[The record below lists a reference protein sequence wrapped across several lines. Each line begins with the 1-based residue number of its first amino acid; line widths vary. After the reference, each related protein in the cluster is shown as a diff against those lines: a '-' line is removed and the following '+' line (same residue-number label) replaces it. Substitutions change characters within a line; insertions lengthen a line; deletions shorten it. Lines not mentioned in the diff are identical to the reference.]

1 MRVAAV
7 RMWTM
12 LPDDLRLITLK
23 YDSDCDAC
31 GTTLHAGEQ
40 AYWSPSARGQ
50 VWCQTCGPTPRA
62 PATGMDDADPRK
74 TRRHGLRRS
83 NRRVAPD
90 SHDAWSRLCRY
101 LSKCVLAESANTL
114 VMFQDLNKKG
124 FLHEAGAEH
133 LVSGDRD
140 WTPVP
145 KRLGRHLDAVDR
157 TKRDAACTYGWPV
170 LVARNQKNY
179 PVIAPLFLVSVRAEQ
194 RDSQWIGKAESEP
207 EFNLSI
213 VAGELFDMSAKEEI
227 DALVGEGLPFGDAA
241 ALVHLARN
249 IAGVLDVGVVSDL
262 DPQSLHRQCDVAP
275 GVYNAALWI
284 LANDGRGA
292 SQSLRDE
299 LDELARR
306 QDWTTTAAACLVP
319 DRPHPAKRAGASST
333 NPLAA
338 PLPCN
343 GSQESALD
351 RFRRKPLTIVTGPP
365 GTGKTQLV
373 VNAVTNAWLDGETV
387 LVASTNNGAVNV
399 AADRANADIGPG
411 TVLRTGN
418 REAREAL
425 ADWVGKAVGA
435 ATGDEAVGE
444 QWRNVGRDN
453 GARAEL
459 ARTASHRARL
469 LADVTALAELNRKLA
484 ETVEDQERHAQRL
497 WKRDR
502 APDLDIPSRVIERR
516 AQRVRRTWFF
526 RGTRTRRLHT
536 AVTCEHSDTSLGD
549 LARWAA
555 LDQTRTALMEKLS
568 ETEGRIGDP
577 DASLRRADADW
588 AAASMTAAKQ
598 AVRAGFSDGKKPL
611 TALSRVGLGGTSL
624 AKAIRG
630 CLPHAR
636 GWACTALSMRPNFR
650 LERGLFD
657 LVIIDEASQCSL
669 ATALPLAYRAKRLAV
684 IGDPHQLT
692 PVVTL
697 SDALVRKI
705 AASERFD
712 NDDLARRGIHHKE
725 GSAYLAFEHAVAPG
739 PHQPIV
745 LDEHYRCHP
754 HIARWFNRVFYDG
767 SLTVLTDVARM
778 PSNERRIGWIDV
790 RGEVRR
796 GGAGSWTNIA
806 EAEVAVRQIA
816 AMVRHAGRSVGV
828 VTPFSAQ
835 AALIQRLA
843 RSDEQLGDERLDAAD
858 FCCGTAHRFQ
868 GGERD
873 TIVFSAVLT
882 PGVPQRT
889 AAWVEREKNLINV
902 AVSRARQSLV
912 VLGHPEIDAE
922 LSPTLASL
930 RCYLRQIS
938 TDDDDDVMRP
948 AIDEIR
954 TDSKAEARLL
964 DAMRD
969 AGFQPRGKLYVQGY
983 ELDFALQERGLRLNV
998 EVDGDHHVDARGK
1011 LRRQDL
1017 ARDRILAGIGWEVI
1031 RIPAWRCSWDVE
1043 AAIRDIRARLPSH

>member
-1 MRVAAV
+1 
-7 RMWTM
+7 
-12 LPDDLRLITLK
+12 
-23 YDSDCDAC
+23 
-31 GTTLHAGEQ
+31 
-40 AYWSPSARGQ
+40 
-50 VWCQTCGPTPRA
+50 
-62 PATGMDDADPRK
+62 MDDAGPRK
-74 TRRHGLRRS
+74 TRRHGLRRP

-133 LVSGDRD
+133 LVSGDQD

-157 TKRDAACTYGWPV
+157 TKRDAAFIYGWPV

-179 PVIAPLFLVSVRAEQ
+179 PVIAPLFQVSVGVEQ
-194 RDSQWIGKAESEP
+194 RDSQWIGAAKSEP
-207 EFNLSI
+207 EFNLAI

-241 ALVHLARN
+241 ALVQSARN
-249 IAGVLDVGVVSDL
+249 IAAVLDVGVVSDL

-306 QDWTTTAAACLVP
+306 QDWTATAAARLVP

-351 RFRRKPLTIVTGPP
+351 RFRREPLTIVTGPP

-399 AADRANADIGPG
+399 AADRANKDIGPG

-425 ADWVGKAVGA
+425 ADRVGTAVGA
-435 ATGDEAVGE
+435 AAGDEALGE
-444 QWRNVGRDN
+444 HWRNVGRDN

-469 LADVTALAELNRKLA
+469 LADVTAVAELNRKLA
-484 ETVEDQERHAQRL
+484 ETVEDRERHAQRL

-516 AQRVRRTWFF
+516 ARRVRGAWFF
-526 RGTRTRRLHT
+526 RGTRTRRLLT
-536 AVTCEHSDTSLGD
+536 AVTGEHSDTLLDD

-577 DASLRRADADW
+577 DASLRRADAPD
-588 AAASMTAAKQ
+588 
-598 AVRAGFSDGKKPL
+598 
-611 TALSRVGLGGTSL
+611 
-624 AKAIRG
+624 
-630 CLPHAR
+630 
-636 GWACTALSMRPNFR
+636 
-650 LERGLFD
+650 
-657 LVIIDEASQCSL
+657 
-669 ATALPLAYRAKRLAV
+669 
-684 IGDPHQLT
+684 
-692 PVVTL
+692 
-697 SDALVRKI
+697 
-705 AASERFD
+705 
-712 NDDLARRGIHHKE
+712 
-725 GSAYLAFEHAVAPG
+725 

-843 RSDEQLGDERLDAAD
+843 RRDEQLGDERLAAAD

-882 PGVPQRT
+882 PGIPQRT

-930 RCYLRQIS
+930 RFYLRQIS
-938 TDDDDDVMRP
+938 TDDDGDVMRP

-954 TDSKAEARLL
+954 TDSQAEARLL

-983 ELDFALQERGLRLNV
+983 ELDFALQEHGLRLNV

-1017 ARDRILAGIGWEVI
+1017 ARDRILAGIGWKVI

>member
-1 MRVAAV
+1 
-7 RMWTM
+7 M

-23 YDSDCDAC
+23 YDSDCGAC
-31 GTTLHAGEQ
+31 GKTLHAGER
-40 AYWSPSARGQ
+40 AHWSPSARGQ
-50 VWCQTCGPTPRA
+50 VWCQACGPKP
-62 PATGMDDADPRK
+62 PEPDTGTADSRE
-74 TRRHGLRRS
+74 S
-83 NRRVAPD
+83 
-90 SHDAWSRLCRY
+90 WSQLCRY

-114 VMFQDLNKKG
+114 VMFQHLNKKG
-124 FLHEAGAEH
+124 FLHDAEAEH
-133 LVSGDRD
+133 LVTGDQD

-157 TKRDAACTYGWPV
+157 TKRDAAFIYGWPV

-275 GVYNAALWI
+275 GVHNAALWI

-306 QDWTTTAAACLVP
+306 QDWTATAAACLVP

-338 PLPCN
+338 PLRCN

-351 RFRRKPLTIVTGPP
+351 RFRREPLTIVTGPP

-411 TVLRTGN
+411 TLLRTGN

-425 ADWVGKAVGA
+425 ADRVGKAVGA
-435 ATGDEAVGE
+435 AAGDEAVGE
-444 QWRNVGRDN
+444 QWRHVGGGT

-469 LADVTALAELNRKLA
+469 LADVTAVAELNRKLA

-516 AQRVRRTWFF
+516 ARRVRRAWVL
-526 RGTRTRRLHT
+526 RGTRSRRLHT
-536 AVTCEHSDTSLGD
+536 AVTCEHSDTSLDD

-588 AAASMTAAKQ
+588 AAASMTAAQQ
-598 AVRAGFSDGKKPL
+598 AVRAGFSDGKKLL

-705 AASERFD
+705 AASERLD
-712 NDDLARRGIHHKE
+712 NDDLARYGIHHKE
-725 GSAYLAFEHAVAPG
+725 GSAYLAFEHAVAPD

-790 RGEVRR
+790 RGQVRR

-816 AMVRHAGRSVGV
+816 GMVRHAGRSVGV

-843 RSDEQLGDERLDAAD
+843 RSDEQLGAERLAAAD

-882 PGVPQRT
+882 PGLPQQT

-930 RCYLRQIS
+930 RSYLRQIS
-938 TDDDDDVMRP
+938 TDDDVTRP

-954 TDSKAEARLL
+954 TDSQAEARLL

-969 AGFQPRGKLYVQGY
+969 AGFKPRGKLYVQGY
-983 ELDFALQERGLRLNV
+983 ELDFALQEHGLRLNV

-1031 RIPAWRCSWDVE
+1031 RIPAWRCSWNVE
-1043 AAIRDIRARLPSH
+1043 AAIRDIRARLPSR

>member
-1 MRVAAV
+1 
-7 RMWTM
+7 M

-31 GTTLHAGEQ
+31 GTTLHAGER
-40 AYWSPSARGQ
+40 AHWSPSARGQ
-50 VWCQTCGPTPRA
+50 VWCEACGPTP
-62 PATGMDDADPRK
+62 PEPDTSTDDAGPRK
-74 TRRHGLRRS
+74 IRGYRPRRPNRS
-83 NRRVAPD
+83 MSSGDRE
-90 SHDAWSRLCRY
+90 SWSQLCRY

-124 FLHEAGAEH
+124 FLHEAEAEH
-133 LVSGDRD
+133 LVTGDRD

-145 KRLGRHLDAVDR
+145 KRLGRHFDAVDR
-157 TKRDAACTYGWPV
+157 TKRDAACIYGWPV

-179 PVIAPLFLVSVRAEQ
+179 PVIAPLFLVSVGAEQ
-194 RDSQWIGKAESEP
+194 RARQWIGKAESEP

-262 DPQSLHRQCDVAP
+262 DPQSLDRQCDVAP

-306 QDWTTTAAACLVP
+306 QDWTATAAACLVP
-319 DRPHPAKRAGASST
+319 DRPRPAKRAGASST

-351 RFRRKPLTIVTGPP
+351 RFRREPLTIVTGPP

-387 LVASTNNGAVNV
+387 LVASTNNGAVDV

-418 REAREAL
+418 RAAREAF
-425 ADWVGKAVGA
+425 ADLVGKAVGA
-435 ATGDEAVGE
+435 AAGDEAVGK
-444 QWRNVGRDN
+444 QWRNVGGDT

-469 LADVTALAELNRKLA
+469 LADVTAVAELNRKLA

-516 AQRVRRTWFF
+516 ARRVRRAWVL
-526 RGTRTRRLHT
+526 RGTRSRRLHT
-536 AVTCEHSDTSLGD
+536 AVTCEHSDTSLDD

-555 LDQTRTALMEKLS
+555 LDQTRTVLMEKLS

-577 DASLRRADADW
+577 DSSLRRADADW
-588 AAASMTAAKQ
+588 AAASMTAAQ
-598 AVRAGFSDGKKPL
+598 QVVRAGFSDGRKLL

-705 AASERFD
+705 AASERLD
-712 NDDLARRGIHHKE
+712 NDDLARCGIHHKE
-725 GSAYLAFEHAVAPG
+725 GSAYLAFEHVVAPDS
-739 PHQPIV
+739 HQPIV

-790 RGEVRR
+790 RGQVRR

-843 RSDEQLGDERLDAAD
+843 RSDEQLGDERLAAAD

-882 PGVPQRT
+882 PGIPQQT

-930 RCYLRQIS
+930 RSYLRQIS
-938 TDDDDDVMRP
+938 TDDDVTRP

-954 TDSKAEARLL
+954 TDSQAEARLL

-969 AGFQPRGKLYVQGY
+969 AGFKPRGKLYVQGY
-983 ELDFALQERGLRLNV
+983 ELDFALQEHGLRLNV

-1031 RIPAWRCSWDVE
+1031 RIPAWRCSWNVE
-1043 AAIRDIRARLPSH
+1043 AAIRDIRARLPSR

>member
-1 MRVAAV
+1 
-7 RMWTM
+7 M

-62 PATGMDDADPRK
+62 PATGMDDAGPRK
-74 TRRHGLRRS
+74 TRRHGLRRP

-124 FLHEAGAEH
+124 FLHDTGAEH
-133 LVSGDRD
+133 LVSGDQD

-157 TKRDAACTYGWPV
+157 TKRDAAFIYGWPV

-179 PVIAPLFLVSVRAEQ
+179 PVIAPLFQVSVRAEQ

-207 EFNLSI
+207 EFNLAI

-241 ALVHLARN
+241 ALVQSARN

-306 QDWTTTAAACLVP
+306 QDWTATAAACLVP

-373 VNAVTNAWLDGETV
+373 VNAVTNAWLGGETV
-387 LVASTNNGAVNV
+387 LVASTNNDAVNV
-399 AADRANADIGPG
+399 AADRANKDIGPG

-418 REAREAL
+418 RTAREAL
-425 ADWVGKAVGA
+425 ADRVGTAVGA
-435 ATGDEAVGE
+435 AAGDEAVGE
-444 QWRNVGRDN
+444 QWRHVRGDT

-459 ARTASHRARL
+459 VRTASHRARL
-469 LADVTALAELNRKLA
+469 LADVTAVVELNRKLA
-484 ETVEDQERHAQRL
+484 ETVEDQARHAQRL

-516 AQRVRRTWFF
+516 ARRVRRTWFF
-526 RGTRTRRLHT
+526 RGKRTRRLLT
-536 AVTCEHSDTSLGD
+536 AVTGEHSDTSLDD

-577 DASLRRADADW
+577 DASLRRADAPD
-588 AAASMTAAKQ
+588 
-598 AVRAGFSDGKKPL
+598 
-611 TALSRVGLGGTSL
+611 
-624 AKAIRG
+624 
-630 CLPHAR
+630 
-636 GWACTALSMRPNFR
+636 
-650 LERGLFD
+650 
-657 LVIIDEASQCSL
+657 
-669 ATALPLAYRAKRLAV
+669 
-684 IGDPHQLT
+684 
-692 PVVTL
+692 
-697 SDALVRKI
+697 
-705 AASERFD
+705 
-712 NDDLARRGIHHKE
+712 
-725 GSAYLAFEHAVAPG
+725 

-806 EAEVAVRQIA
+806 EAEVAVLQIA

-843 RSDEQLGDERLDAAD
+843 RRDEQLGDERLDAAD

-882 PGVPQRT
+882 PGIPQRT
-889 AAWVEREKNLINV
+889 AAWVEQEKNLINV

-930 RCYLRQIS
+930 RSYLRQIS

-954 TDSKAEARLL
+954 TDSQAEARLL

-969 AGFQPRGKLYVQGY
+969 AGFQPRGKLYVQGH
-983 ELDFALQERGLRLNV
+983 ELDFALQEHGLRLNV